1 MIWMHNSDQGIFF
14 STETPVWV
22 SLVMLLGGVVTI
34 VPLICFTN
42 AVRLLPLST
51 VGLMQYSAPTGQLL
65 LSVVFFDEVF
75 TPLKF
80 AAFAIIWVAVGIYSW
95 DMIRGHRASRAALR
109 TEMLE

>member
-1 MIWMHNSDQGIFF
+1 
-14 STETPVWV
+14 
-22 SLVMLLGGVVTI
+22 MLLGGVVTI

-51 VGLMQYSAPTGQLL
+51 VGLLQYTAPTGQLL
-65 LSVVFFDEVF
+65 LSVVFFGENF

-95 DMIRGHRASRAALR
+95 DMIRGHREAKAAR
-109 TEMLE
+109 TELLE